1 MEKKQFKAESQ
12 RLMDLMINSIYT
24 HKEIFLREI
33 ISNASDA
40 IDKLAYRAL
49 TDEKVGLNRD
59 DFKIVVVPD
68 KEARTL
74 TVSDNGIGMTQEEM
88 ENNLG
93 TIAKSGSLQFKKET
107 EDADDAE
114 LDIIGQFGVGFYSA
128 FMVADKVTVIS
139 KAYGSDSAW
148 KWESEG
154 VDGYTIEPCQKD
166 TVGTEVIMS
175 IKADSDEEKY
185 GDYLDAYALSNLIK
199 KYSDYI
205 RWPIQMDVE
214 RPEMKETGEKND
226 DSRQKPKPEDAGEDY
241 KPEYEQVQEWETIN
255 SMVPIW
261 QRPKSKVTQEEYN
274 QFYKSKFGDWQDPL
288 LSIHVAAE
296 GNFEYK
302 ALLYIPGQVPMN
314 YFTTDFKKGL
324 QLYSSGVMIMDK
336 CSDLLP
342 DHFSFVQ
349 GIVDTPDVS
358 LNISREMLQ
367 HDRQLKVIANNIE
380 KKIKNELVKLM
391 KDDREKYQQFWTA
404 FGMQFKYALMNAYG
418 QNRDTIRDLLLF
430 WSSKENKLT
439 SLKEYVDRMPESQDK
454 IYYVCADSVEH
465 AAKMPQAERILKAGY
480 EVLYLTVD
488 EDEIVLQMLENAYD
502 KPFVSVADENA
513 LPVTDAEKASVEQA
527 EKDHKDLLDFAQETL
542 KGEVSK
548 VRISKI
554 LQSGA
559 VCLTAEGPVSL
570 EMEKYF
576 RKMRRDFP
584 MSAQRV
590 LELNPDSD
598 AFQALC
604 KAFEEDKEKAAAYVE
619 VLYNQ
624 ALIIADLPL
633 PNPARYTELV
643 CGLMK

>member
-49 TDEKVGLNRD
+49 TDEKVGLNRE

-74 TVSDNGIGMTQEEM
+74 TVADNGIGMTQEEM

-107 EDADDAE
+107 ENADDAE

-139 KAYGSDSAW
+139 KAYGGDTAW

-166 TVGTEVIMS
+166 TVGTDVIMS
-175 IKADSDEEKY
+175 IKANTEEENYDE
-185 GDYLDAYALSNLIK
+185 YLAPYSLSNLIK

-205 RWPIQMDVE
+205 RYPIRM
-214 RPEMKETGEKND
+214 EMEH
-226 DSRQKPKPEDAGEDY
+226 SRQKPKPEDAGEDY
-241 KPEYEQVQEWETIN
+241 KPEYEQVKEWETIN

-261 QRPKSKVTQEEYN
+261 QRPKSQVTKEEYN
-274 QFYKSKFGDWQDPL
+274 DFYKSKFGDWQDPI

-302 ALLYIPGQVPMN
+302 ALLYVPGQVPMN
-314 YFTTDFKKGL
+314 YFSTDFKKGL

-336 CSDLLP
+336 CPDLLP

-380 KKIKNELVKLM
+380 KKIKSELVKLM

-439 SLKEYVDRMPESQDK
+439 SLKEYVDRMPESQEK

-465 AAKMPQAERILKAGY
+465 ASKMPQAERVLKAGY

-502 KPFVSVADENA
+502 KPFVSVASEDA

-527 EKDHKDLLDFAQETL
+527 EKDHKALLDFAQETL

-590 LELNPDSD
+590 LELNPDAP

-604 KAFEEDKEKAAAYVE
+604 KAYEEDKEKAAAYVE

-633 PNPARYTELV
+633 PDPARYAELV

>member
-1 MEKKQFKAESQ
+1 M
-12 RLMDLMINSIYT
+12 R
-24 HKEIFLREI
+24 RW
-33 ISNASDA
+33 
-40 IDKLAYRAL
+40 
-49 TDEKVGLNRD
+49 GLNRE

-74 TVSDNGIGMTQEEM
+74 TVADNGIGMTQEEM

-107 EDADDAE
+107 ENADDAE

-139 KAYGSDSAW
+139 KAYGGETAW

-166 TVGTEVIMS
+166 TVGTDVIMS
-175 IKADSDEEKY
+175 IKANTEEENYDE
-185 GDYLDAYALSNLIK
+185 YLAPYSLSNLIK

-205 RWPIQMDVE
+205 RYPIRM
-214 RPEMKETGEKND
+214 EMEH
-226 DSRQKPKPEDAGEDY
+226 SRQKPKPEDAGEDY
-241 KPEYEQVQEWETIN
+241 KPEYEQVKEWETIN

-261 QRPKSKVTQEEYN
+261 QRPKSQVTKEEYN
-274 QFYKSKFGDWQDPL
+274 DFYKSKFGDWQDPI

-302 ALLYIPGQVPMN
+302 ALLYVPGQVPMN
-314 YFTTDFKKGL
+314 YFSTDFKKGL

-336 CSDLLP
+336 CPDLLP

-380 KKIKNELVKLM
+380 KKIKSELVKLM

-439 SLKEYVDRMPESQDK
+439 SLKEYVDRMPESQEK

-465 AAKMPQAERILKAGY
+465 ASKMPQAERVLKAGY

-502 KPFVSVADENA
+502 KPFVSVASEDA

-527 EKDHKDLLDFAQETL
+527 EKDHKALLDFAQETL

-590 LELNPDSD
+590 LELNPD
-598 AFQALC
+598 APR
-604 KAFEEDKEKAAAYVE
+604 
-619 VLYNQ
+619 
-624 ALIIADLPL
+624 LPGS
-633 PNPARYTELV
+633 V
-643 CGLMK
+643 QGL

>member
-49 TDEKVGLNRD
+49 TDEKVGLNRE

-74 TVSDNGIGMTQEEM
+74 TVADNGIGMTQEEM

-107 EDADDAE
+107 ENADDAE

-139 KAYGSDSAW
+139 KAYGGETAW

-166 TVGTEVIMS
+166 TVGTDVIMS
-175 IKADSDEEKY
+175 IKANTEEENYDE
-185 GDYLDAYALSNLIK
+185 YLAPYSLSNLIK

-205 RWPIQMDVE
+205 RYPIRM
-214 RPEMKETGEKND
+214 EMEH
-226 DSRQKPKPEDAGEDY
+226 SRQKPKPEDAGEDY
-241 KPEYEQVQEWETIN
+241 KPEYEQVKEWETIN

-261 QRPKSKVTQEEYN
+261 QRPKSQVTKEEYN
-274 QFYKSKFGDWQDPL
+274 DFYKSKFGDWQDPI

-302 ALLYIPGQVPMN
+302 ALLYVPGQVPMN
-314 YFTTDFKKGL
+314 YFSTDFKKGL

-336 CSDLLP
+336 CPDLLP

-380 KKIKNELVKLM
+380 KKIKSELVKLM

-439 SLKEYVDRMPESQDK
+439 SLKEYVDRMPESQEK

-465 AAKMPQAERILKAGY
+465 ASKMPQAERVLKAGY

-502 KPFVSVADENA
+502 KPFVSVASEDA
-513 LPVTDAEKASVEQA
+513 LPVTDAEKATVEQA
-527 EKDHKDLLDFAQETL
+527 EKDHKALLDFAQETL

-590 LELNPDSD
+590 LELNPDAP

-604 KAFEEDKEKAAAYVE
+604 KAYEEDKEKAAAYVE

-633 PNPARYTELV
+633 PDPAWYAELV

>member
-49 TDEKVGLNRD
+49 TDDKVGLNRD

-68 KEARTL
+68 KQARTL

-139 KAYGSDSAW
+139 KAYGADTAW

-154 VDGYTIEPCQKD
+154 VDGYTIEPWEKE
-166 TVGTEVIMS
+166 TVGTDVIMS
-175 IKADSDEEKY
+175 IKANGEEENY
-185 GDYLDAYALSNLIK
+185 DDYLTPYALSNLIK

-205 RWPIQMDVE
+205 RYPIRM
-214 RPEMKETGEKND
+214 EMEH
-226 DSRQKPKPEDAGEDY
+226 SRQKPKPEDAGEDY
-241 KPEYEQVQEWETIN
+241 KPEYEQVKEWETIN

-274 QFYKSKFGDWQDPL
+274 DFYKGKFGDWQDPL
-288 LSIHVAAE
+288 LSIHIAAE
-296 GNFEYK
+296 GNVEYK

-314 YFTTDFKKGL
+314 YFTTDYKKGL
-324 QLYSSGVMIMDK
+324 QLYSSGVMIMEK
-336 CSDLLP
+336 CPDLLP

-380 KKIKNELVKLM
+380 KKVKSELVKLM
-391 KDDREKYQQFWTA
+391 KDDREKYEQFWAA

-418 QNRDTIRDLLLF
+418 NNRDTLRDLMLF
-430 WSSKENKLT
+430 WSSKEDKLT
-439 SLKEYVDRMPESQDK
+439 SLQEYVDRMPESQEK

-465 AAKMPQAERILKAGY
+465 AAKMPQAERVLKAGY

-488 EDEIVLQMLENAYD
+488 EDEIVLQMLENAGG

-513 LPVTDAEKASVEQA
+513 LPVTEEEKANVEQA
-527 EKDHKDLLDFAQETL
+527 EKDHKDVLDFAQETL
-542 KGEVSK
+542 KDQVAK
-548 VRISKI
+548 VRLSKI
-554 LQSGA
+554 LQSGS

-584 MSAQRV
+584 MQAQKV
-590 LELNPDSD
+590 LEINPDSS

-604 KAFEEDKEKAAAYVE
+604 NAFQAGDKEKAAAYVE
-619 VLYNQ
+619 ILYNQ
-624 ALIIADLPL
+624 ALIIAYFPL
-633 PNPARYTELV
+633 PAPPRYAEVV
-643 CGLMK
+643 CGLML

>member
-49 TDEKVGLNRD
+49 TDEKVGLNRE

-74 TVSDNGIGMTQEEM
+74 TVADNGIGMTQEEM

-107 EDADDAE
+107 ENADDAE

-139 KAYGSDSAW
+139 KAYGGETAW

-166 TVGTEVIMS
+166 TVGTDVIMS
-175 IKADSDEEKY
+175 IKANTEEENYDE
-185 GDYLDAYALSNLIK
+185 YLAPYSVSNLIK
-199 KYSDYI
+199 QYSDYI
-205 RWPIQMDVE
+205 RYPIRMAME
-214 RPEMKETGEKND
+214 H
-226 DSRQKPKPEDAGEDY
+226 SRQKPKPEDAGEDY
-241 KPEYEQVQEWETIN
+241 KPEYEQVKEWETIN

-261 QRPKSKVTQEEYN
+261 QRPKSQVTKEEYN
-274 QFYKSKFGDWQDPL
+274 DFYKSKFGDWQDPI

-302 ALLYIPGQVPMN
+302 ALLYVPGQVPMN
-314 YFTTDFKKGL
+314 YFSTDFKKGL

-336 CSDLLP
+336 CPDLLP

-380 KKIKNELVKLM
+380 KKIKSELVKLM

-439 SLKEYVDRMPESQDK
+439 SLKEYVDRMPESQEK

-465 AAKMPQAERILKAGY
+465 ASKMPQAERVLKAGY

-502 KPFVSVADENA
+502 KPFVSVASEDA

-527 EKDHKDLLDFAQETL
+527 EKDHKALLDFAQETL

-590 LELNPDSD
+590 LELNPDAP

-604 KAFEEDKEKAAAYVE
+604 KAYEEDKEKAAAYVE

-633 PNPARYTELV
+633 PDPARYAELGL
-643 CGLMK
+643 GLMK

>member
-1 MEKKQFKAESQ
+1 MKKFKTESKK
-12 RLMDLMINSIYT
+12 LLDLMINSIYT
-24 HKEIFLREI
+24 NKEIFLRELV
-33 ISNASDA
+33 SNASDA
-40 IDKLAYRAL
+40 VDKLYFKSL
-49 TDEKVGLNRD
+49 TDSDVKVGKDELAIHVAFDRD
-59 DFKIVVVPD
+59 
-68 KEARTL
+68 ARTV
-74 TVSDNGIGMTQEEM
+74 TVSDSGIGMTKDELEK
-88 ENNLG
+88 NLG
-93 TIAKSGSLQFKKET
+93 TIAHSGSLEFKTDNAE
-107 EDADDAE
+107 AQGDDV
-114 LDIIGQFGVGFYSA
+114 DIIGQFGVGFYSA

-139 KAYGSDSAW
+139 KAYGGEAAW

-166 TVGTEVIMS
+166 TVGTDVIMS
-175 IKADSDEEKY
+175 IKANTEEENYDE
-185 GDYLDAYALSNLIK
+185 YLAPYSLSNLIK

-205 RWPIQMDVE
+205 RYPIRM
-214 RPEMKETGEKND
+214 EMEH
-226 DSRQKPKPEDAGEDY
+226 SRQKPKPEDAGEDY
-241 KPEYEQVQEWETIN
+241 KPEYEQVKEWETIN

-261 QRPKSKVTQEEYN
+261 QRPKSQVTKEEYN
-274 QFYKSKFGDWQDPL
+274 DFYKSKFGDWQDPI

-302 ALLYIPGQVPMN
+302 ALLYVPGQVPMN
-314 YFTTDFKKGL
+314 YFSTDFKKGL

-336 CSDLLP
+336 CPDLLP

-380 KKIKNELVKLM
+380 KKIKSELVKLM

-439 SLKEYVDRMPESQDK
+439 SLKEYVDRMPESQEK

-465 AAKMPQAERILKAGY
+465 ASKMPQAERVLKAGY

-502 KPFVSVADENA
+502 KPFVSVASEDA

-527 EKDHKDLLDFAQETL
+527 EKDHKALLDFAQETL

-590 LELNPDSD
+590 LELNPDAP

-604 KAFEEDKEKAAAYVE
+604 KAYEEDKEKAAAYVE

-633 PNPARYTELV
+633 PDPARYAELV

>member
-49 TDEKVGLNRD
+49 TDEKVGLNRE

-74 TVSDNGIGMTQEEM
+74 TVADNGIGMTQEEM

-107 EDADDAE
+107 ENADDAE

-139 KAYGSDSAW
+139 KAYGGETAW

-166 TVGTEVIMS
+166 TVGTDVIMS
-175 IKADSDEEKY
+175 IKANTEEENYDE
-185 GDYLDAYALSNLIK
+185 YLAPYSLSNLIK

-205 RWPIQMDVE
+205 RYPIRM
-214 RPEMKETGEKND
+214 EMEH
-226 DSRQKPKPEDAGEDY
+226 SRQKPKPEDAGEDY
-241 KPEYEQVQEWETIN
+241 KPEYEQVKEWETIN

-261 QRPKSKVTQEEYN
+261 QRPKSQVTKEEYN
-274 QFYKSKFGDWQDPL
+274 DFYKSKFGDWQDPI

-302 ALLYIPGQVPMN
+302 ALLYVPGQVPMN
-314 YFTTDFKKGL
+314 YFSTDFKKGL

-336 CSDLLP
+336 CPDLLP

-380 KKIKNELVKLM
+380 KKIKRELVKLM

-439 SLKEYVDRMPESQDK
+439 SLKEYVDRMPESQEK

-465 AAKMPQAERILKAGY
+465 ASKMPQAERVLKAGY

-502 KPFVSVADENA
+502 KPFVSVASEDA

-527 EKDHKDLLDFAQETL
+527 EKDHKALLDFAQETL

-590 LELNPDSD
+590 LELNPDAP

-604 KAFEEDKEKAAAYVE
+604 KAYEEDKEKAAAYVE

-633 PNPARYTELV
+633 PDPARYAELV

>member
-49 TDEKVGLNRD
+49 TDEKVGLNRE

-74 TVSDNGIGMTQEEM
+74 TVADNGIGMTQEEM

-107 EDADDAE
+107 ENADDAE

-139 KAYGSDSAW
+139 KAYGGETAW

-166 TVGTEVIMS
+166 TVGTDVIMS
-175 IKADSDEEKY
+175 IKANTEEENYDE
-185 GDYLDAYALSNLIK
+185 YLAPYSLSNLIK

-205 RWPIQMDVE
+205 RYPIRM
-214 RPEMKETGEKND
+214 EMEH
-226 DSRQKPKPEDAGEDY
+226 SRQKPKPEDAGEDY
-241 KPEYEQVQEWETIN
+241 KPEYEQVKEWETIN

-261 QRPKSKVTQEEYN
+261 QRPKSQVTKEEYN
-274 QFYKSKFGDWQDPL
+274 DFYKSKFGDWQDPI

-302 ALLYIPGQVPMN
+302 ALLYVPGQVPMN
-314 YFTTDFKKGL
+314 YFSTDFKKGL

-336 CSDLLP
+336 CPDLLP

-380 KKIKNELVKLM
+380 KKIKSELVKLM

-439 SLKEYVDRMPESQDK
+439 SLKEYVDRMPESQEK

-465 AAKMPQAERILKAGY
+465 ASKMPQAERVLKAGY

-502 KPFVSVADENA
+502 KPFVSVASEDA

-527 EKDHKDLLDFAQETL
+527 EKDHKALLDFAQETL

-559 VCLTAEGPVSL
+559 VCLIAEGPVSL

-590 LELNPDSD
+590 LELNPDAP

-604 KAFEEDKEKAAAYVE
+604 KAYEEDKEKAAAYVE

-633 PNPARYTELV
+633 PDPARYAELV

>member
-49 TDEKVGLNRD
+49 TDDKVGLNRD

-68 KEARTL
+68 KQARTL

-93 TIAKSGSLQFKKET
+93 TIAKSGSLQFKQDMEAQGG
-107 EDADDAE
+107 EQSDV
-114 LDIIGQFGVGFYSA
+114 DIIGQFGVGFYSA

-139 KAYGSDSAW
+139 KAYGADTAW

-154 VDGYTIEPCQKD
+154 VDGYTIEPCEKE
-166 TVGTEVIMS
+166 TVGTDVIMT
-175 IKADSDEEKY
+175 IKANADEENY
-185 GDYLDAYALSNLIK
+185 DEYLTPYALSNLIK

-205 RWPIQMDVE
+205 RYPIRME
-214 RPEMKETGEKND
+214 MEHSRP
-226 DSRQKPKPEDAGEDY
+226 KPKPEDAGEDY
-241 KPEYEQVQEWETIN
+241 KPEYEQVKEWETIN

-274 QFYKSKFGDWQDPL
+274 DFYKGKFGDWQDPL
-288 LSIHVAAE
+288 LSIHIAAE
-296 GNFEYK
+296 GNVEYK

-336 CSDLLP
+336 CPDLLP

-380 KKIKNELVKLM
+380 KKVKSELVKLM
-391 KDDREKYQQFWTA
+391 KDDREKYEQFWAA

-418 QNRDTIRDLLLF
+418 NNRDTLRDLMLF
-430 WSSKENKLT
+430 WSSKEGKLT
-439 SLKEYVDRMPESQDK
+439 SLQEYVDRMPESQEK

-465 AAKMPQAERILKAGY
+465 AAKMPQAERVLKAGY

-488 EDEIVLQMLENAYD
+488 EDEIVLQMLENAGG

-513 LPVTDAEKASVEQA
+513 LPVTEEEKANVEQA
-527 EKDHKDLLDFAQETL
+527 EKDHKDVLDFAQETL
-542 KGEVSK
+542 KDQVAK
-548 VRISKI
+548 VRLSKI
-554 LQSGA
+554 LQSGS

-584 MSAQRV
+584 MQAQKV
-590 LELNPDSD
+590 LEINPDSS

-604 KAFEEDKEKAAAYVE
+604 NAFQAGDKEKAAAYVE
-619 VLYNQ
+619 ILYNQ
-624 ALIIADLPL
+624 ALIIADFPL
-633 PNPARYTELV
+633 PDPARYAELV
-643 CGLMK
+643 CGLMQ

>member
-1 MEKKQFKAESQ
+1 MKTKQFKAESK
-12 RLMDLMINSIYT
+12 RLLDLMINSIYT

-49 TDEKVGLNRD
+49 TDEKVGLNRE

-74 TVSDNGIGMTQEEM
+74 TVADNGIGMTQEEM

-107 EDADDAE
+107 ENADDAE

-139 KAYGSDSAW
+139 KAYGGETAW

-154 VDGYTIEPCQKD
+154 VHGYTIEPCQKD
-166 TVGTEVIMS
+166 TVGTDVIMS
-175 IKADSDEEKY
+175 IKANTEEENYDE
-185 GDYLDAYALSNLIK
+185 YLAPYSLSNLIK

-205 RWPIQMDVE
+205 RYPIRM
-214 RPEMKETGEKND
+214 EMEH
-226 DSRQKPKPEDAGEDY
+226 SRQKPKPEDAGEDY
-241 KPEYEQVQEWETIN
+241 KPEYEQVKEWETIN

-261 QRPKSKVTQEEYN
+261 QRPKSQVTKEEYN
-274 QFYKSKFGDWQDPL
+274 DFYKSKFGDWQDPI

-302 ALLYIPGQVPMN
+302 ALLYVPGQVPMN
-314 YFTTDFKKGL
+314 YFSTDFKKGL

-336 CSDLLP
+336 CPDLLP

-380 KKIKNELVKLM
+380 KKIKSELVKLM

-439 SLKEYVDRMPESQDK
+439 SLKEYVDRMPESQEK

-465 AAKMPQAERILKAGY
+465 ASKMPQAERVLKAGY

-502 KPFVSVADENA
+502 KPFVSVASEDA

-527 EKDHKDLLDFAQETL
+527 EKDHKALLDFAQETL

-590 LELNPDSD
+590 LELNPDAP

-604 KAFEEDKEKAAAYVE
+604 KAYEEDKEKAAAMWK
-619 VLYNQ
+619 
-624 ALIIADLPL
+624 AAF
-633 PNPARYTELV
+633 
-643 CGLMK
+643 

>member
-49 TDEKVGLNRD
+49 TDDKVGLNRD

-68 KEARTL
+68 KETRTL

-139 KAYGSDSAW
+139 KAYGADTAW

-154 VDGYTIEPCQKD
+154 VDGYTIEPWEKE
-166 TVGTEVIMS
+166 TVGTDVIMS
-175 IKADSDEEKY
+175 IKANGEEENY
-185 GDYLDAYALSNLIK
+185 DDYLTPYALSNLIK

-205 RWPIQMDVE
+205 RYPIRM
-214 RPEMKETGEKND
+214 EMEH
-226 DSRQKPKPEDAGEDY
+226 SRQKPKPEDAGEDY
-241 KPEYEQVQEWETIN
+241 KPEYEQVKEWETIN

-274 QFYKSKFGDWQDPL
+274 DFYKGKFGDWQDPL
-288 LSIHVAAE
+288 LSIHIAAE
-296 GNFEYK
+296 GNVEYK

-314 YFTTDFKKGL
+314 YFTTDYKKGL
-324 QLYSSGVMIMDK
+324 QLYSSGVMIMEK
-336 CSDLLP
+336 CPDLLP

-380 KKIKNELVKLM
+380 KKVKSELVKLM
-391 KDDREKYQQFWTA
+391 KDDREKYEQFWAA

-418 QNRDTIRDLLLF
+418 NNRDTLRDLMLF
-430 WSSKENKLT
+430 WSSKEDKLT
-439 SLKEYVDRMPESQDK
+439 SLQEYVDRMPESQEK

-465 AAKMPQAERILKAGY
+465 AAKMPQAERVLKAGY

-488 EDEIVLQMLENAYD
+488 EDEIVLQMLENAGG

-513 LPVTDAEKASVEQA
+513 LPVTEEEKATVEQA
-527 EKDHKDLLDFAQETL
+527 EKDHKDVLDFAQETL
-542 KGEVSK
+542 KDQVAK
-548 VRISKI
+548 VRLSKI
-554 LQSGA
+554 LQSGS

-584 MSAQRV
+584 MQAQKV
-590 LELNPDSD
+590 LEINPDSS

-604 KAFEEDKEKAAAYVE
+604 NAFQAGDKEKAAAYVE
-619 VLYNQ
+619 ILYNQ
-624 ALIIADLPL
+624 ALIIADFPL
-633 PNPARYTELV
+633 PDPARYAELV
-643 CGLMK
+643 CGLMQ

>member
-49 TDEKVGLNRD
+49 TDEKVGLNRE

-74 TVSDNGIGMTQEEM
+74 TVADNGIGMTQEEM

-107 EDADDAE
+107 ENADDAE
-114 LDIIGQFGVGFYSA
+114 LDIICQFGVGFYSA

-139 KAYGSDSAW
+139 KAYGGETAW

-166 TVGTEVIMS
+166 TVGTDVIMS
-175 IKADSDEEKY
+175 IKANTEEENYDE
-185 GDYLDAYALSNLIK
+185 YLAPYSLSNLIK

-205 RWPIQMDVE
+205 RYPIRM
-214 RPEMKETGEKND
+214 EMEH
-226 DSRQKPKPEDAGEDY
+226 SRQKPKPEDAGEDY
-241 KPEYEQVQEWETIN
+241 KPEYEQVKEWETIN

-261 QRPKSKVTQEEYN
+261 QRPKSQVTKEEYN
-274 QFYKSKFGDWQDPL
+274 DFYKSKFGDWQDPI

-302 ALLYIPGQVPMN
+302 ALLYVPGQVPMN
-314 YFTTDFKKGL
+314 YFSTDFKKGL

-336 CSDLLP
+336 CPDLLP

-380 KKIKNELVKLM
+380 KKIKSELVKLM

-439 SLKEYVDRMPESQDK
+439 SLKEYVDRMPESQEK

-465 AAKMPQAERILKAGY
+465 ASKMPQAERVLKAGY

-502 KPFVSVADENA
+502 KPFVSVASEDA

-527 EKDHKDLLDFAQETL
+527 EKDHKALLDFAQETL

-590 LELNPDSD
+590 LELNPDAP

-604 KAFEEDKEKAAAYVE
+604 KAYEEDKEKAAAYVE

-633 PNPARYTELV
+633 PDPARYAELV

>member
-49 TDEKVGLNRD
+49 TDDKVGLNRD

-68 KEARTL
+68 KQARTL

-139 KAYGSDSAW
+139 QAYGADTAW

-154 VDGYTIEPCQKD
+154 VDGYTIEPWEKE
-166 TVGTEVIMS
+166 TVGTDVIMS
-175 IKADSDEEKY
+175 IKANGEEENY
-185 GDYLDAYALSNLIK
+185 DDYLTPYALSNLIK

-205 RWPIQMDVE
+205 RYPIRM
-214 RPEMKETGEKND
+214 EMEH
-226 DSRQKPKPEDAGEDY
+226 SRQKPKPEDAGEDY
-241 KPEYEQVQEWETIN
+241 KPEYEQVKEWETIN

-274 QFYKSKFGDWQDPL
+274 DFYKGKFGDWQDPL
-288 LSIHVAAE
+288 LSIHIAAE
-296 GNFEYK
+296 GNVEYK

-314 YFTTDFKKGL
+314 YFTTDYKKGL
-324 QLYSSGVMIMDK
+324 QLYSSGVMIMEK
-336 CSDLLP
+336 CPDLLP

-380 KKIKNELVKLM
+380 KKVKSELVKLM
-391 KDDREKYQQFWTA
+391 KDDREKYEQFWAA

-418 QNRDTIRDLLLF
+418 NNRDTLRDLMLF
-430 WSSKENKLT
+430 WSSKEDKLT
-439 SLKEYVDRMPESQDK
+439 SLQEYVDRMPESQEK

-465 AAKMPQAERILKAGY
+465 AAKMPQAERVLKAGY

-488 EDEIVLQMLENAYD
+488 EDEIVLQMLENAGG

-513 LPVTDAEKASVEQA
+513 LPVTEEEKANVEQA
-527 EKDHKDLLDFAQETL
+527 EKDHKDVLDFAQETL
-542 KGEVSK
+542 KDQVAK
-548 VRISKI
+548 VRLSKI
-554 LQSGA
+554 LQSGS

-584 MSAQRV
+584 MQAQKV
-590 LELNPDSD
+590 LEINPDSS

-604 KAFEEDKEKAAAYVE
+604 NAFQAGDKEKAAAYVE
-619 VLYNQ
+619 ILYNQ
-624 ALIIADLPL
+624 ALIIADFPL
-633 PNPARYTELV
+633 PDPARYAELV
-643 CGLMK
+643 CGLMQ

>member
-1 MEKKQFKAESQ
+1 MAKKQFKAESK

-49 TDEKVGLNRD
+49 TDDKVGLNRD

-68 KEARTL
+68 KQARTL

-139 KAYGSDSAW
+139 KAYGADTAW

-154 VDGYTIEPCQKD
+154 VDGYTIEPWEKE
-166 TVGTEVIMS
+166 TVGTDVIMS
-175 IKADSDEEKY
+175 IKANGEEENY
-185 GDYLDAYALSNLIK
+185 DDYLTPYALSNLIK

-205 RWPIQMDVE
+205 RYPIRME
-214 RPEMKETGEKND
+214 MEHSRP
-226 DSRQKPKPEDAGEDY
+226 KPKPEDAGEDY
-241 KPEYEQVQEWETIN
+241 KPEYEQVKEWETIN

-274 QFYKSKFGDWQDPL
+274 DFYKGKFGDWQDPL
-288 LSIHVAAE
+288 LSIHIAAE
-296 GNFEYK
+296 GTIEYK
-302 ALLYIPGQVPMN
+302 ALLYVPSQVPMN
-314 YFTTDFKKGL
+314 YFTTDYKKGL
-324 QLYSSGVMIMDK
+324 QLYSSGVMIMEK
-336 CSDLLP
+336 CPDLLP

-380 KKIKNELVKLM
+380 KKVKSELVKLM
-391 KDDREKYQQFWTA
+391 KDDREKYEQFWAA

-418 QNRDTIRDLLLF
+418 NNRDTLRDLMLF
-430 WSSKENKLT
+430 WSSKEDKLT
-439 SLKEYVDRMPESQDK
+439 SLQEYVDRMPESQEK

-465 AAKMPQAERILKAGY
+465 AAKMPQAERVLKAGY

-488 EDEIVLQMLENAYD
+488 EDEIVLQMLENAGG

-513 LPVTDAEKASVEQA
+513 LPVTEEEKATVEQA
-527 EKDHKDLLDFAQETL
+527 EKDHKDVLDFAQESL
-542 KGEVSK
+542 KDQVAK
-548 VRISKI
+548 VRLSKI
-554 LQSGA
+554 LQSGS

-584 MSAQRV
+584 MQAQKV
-590 LELNPDSD
+590 LEINPDSS

-604 KAFEEDKEKAAAYVE
+604 NAFQAGDKEKAAAYVE
-619 VLYNQ
+619 ILYNQ
-624 ALIIADLPL
+624 ALIIADFPL
-633 PNPARYTELV
+633 PDPARYAELV
-643 CGLMK
+643 CGLMQ

>member
-49 TDEKVGLNRD
+49 TDDKVGLNRD

-68 KEARTL
+68 KQARTL

-139 KAYGSDSAW
+139 KAYGADTAW

-154 VDGYTIEPCQKD
+154 VDGYTIEPWEKE
-166 TVGTEVIMS
+166 TVGTDVIMS
-175 IKADSDEEKY
+175 IKADTDDEKY
-185 GDYLDAYALSNLIK
+185 GDYLDEYALSNLVK

-205 RWPIQMDVE
+205 RYPIRM
-214 RPEMKETGEKND
+214 EMTH
-226 DSRQKPKPEDAGEDY
+226 SRQKPKPEDAGDDY
-241 KPEYEQVQEWETIN
+241 KPEYEQVKEWETVN

-274 QFYKSKFGDWQDPL
+274 DFYKGKFGDWQDPL
-288 LSIHVAAE
+288 LSIHIAAE
-296 GNFEYK
+296 GNVEYK

-314 YFTTDFKKGL
+314 YFTTDYKKGL
-324 QLYSSGVMIMDK
+324 QLYSSGVMIMEK
-336 CSDLLP
+336 CPDLLP

-380 KKIKNELVKLM
+380 KKVKSELVKLM
-391 KDDREKYQQFWTA
+391 KDDREKYEQFWAA

-418 QNRDTIRDLLLF
+418 NNRDTLRDLMLF
-430 WSSKENKLT
+430 WSSKEDKLT
-439 SLKEYVDRMPESQDK
+439 SLQEYVDRMPESQEK

-465 AAKMPQAERILKAGY
+465 AAKMPQAERVLKAGY

-488 EDEIVLQMLENAYD
+488 EDEIVLQMLENAGG

-513 LPVTDAEKASVEQA
+513 LPVTEEEKANVEQA
-527 EKDHKDLLDFAQETL
+527 EKDHKDVLDFAQETL
-542 KGEVSK
+542 KDQVAK
-548 VRISKI
+548 VRLSKI
-554 LQSGA
+554 LQSGS

-584 MSAQRV
+584 MQAQKV
-590 LELNPDSD
+590 LEINPDSS

-604 KAFEEDKEKAAAYVE
+604 NAFQAGDKEKAAAYVE
-619 VLYNQ
+619 ILYNQ
-624 ALIIADLPL
+624 ALIIADFPL
-633 PNPARYTELV
+633 PDPARYAELV
-643 CGLMK
+643 CGLMQ

>member
-59 DFKIVVVPD
+59 DFQIVVVPD
-68 KEARTL
+68 KDARTL

-107 EDADDAE
+107 ENADDAE

-128 FMVADKVTVIS
+128 FMVAEKVTVLS
-139 KAYGSDSAW
+139 RAYGSDTAW

-166 TVGTEVIMS
+166 TVGTEVIMTV
-175 IKADSDEEKY
+175 KADTDDEKY
-185 GDYLDAYALSNLIK
+185 GDYLDAYHLSGLIK

-205 RWPIQMDVE
+205 RYPIRM
-214 RPEMKETGEKND
+214 EMTH
-226 DSRQKPKPEDAGEDY
+226 SRQKPKPEDAGEDY
-241 KPEYEQVQEWETIN
+241 KPEYEQYQEWETIN

-261 QRPKSKVTQEEYN
+261 QRPKSEVTQEEYN
-274 QFYKSKFGDWQDPL
+274 EFYKSKFGDWQDPL

-302 ALLYIPGQVPMN
+302 ALLYIPSQVPMN

-367 HDRQLKVIANNIE
+367 HDRQLKVIANNID
-380 KKIKNELVKLM
+380 KKIKNELIKLM
-391 KDDREKYQQFWTA
+391 KDDREKYQQFWAA

-418 QNRDTIRDLLLF
+418 QNRDTIRELLLF
-430 WSSKENKLT
+430 WSSQENKLT
-439 SLKEYVDRMPESQDK
+439 SLKEYVDRMPESQEK

-465 AAKMPQAERILKAGY
+465 ASKMPQAERVLKAGY

-488 EDEIVLQMLENAYD
+488 EDEIVLQMLENAYG
-502 KPFVSVADENA
+502 KSFVSVSDENA

-527 EKDHKDLLDFAQETL
+527 EKDHKELLDFAQETL
-542 KGEVSK
+542 KGEVTK

-590 LELNPDSD
+590 LELNPDSS

-604 KAFEEDKEKAAAYVE
+604 KAFEEDKDKAAAYVE

-633 PNPARYTELV
+633 PDPAHYADLV
-643 CGLMK
+643 CGLLQ

>member
-139 KAYGSDSAW
+139 KAYGSDTAW

-205 RWPIQMDVE
+205 RYPIRM
-214 RPEMKETGEKND
+214 EMTH
-226 DSRQKPKPEDAGEDY
+226 SRQKPKPEDAGEDY

-465 AAKMPQAERILKAGY
+465 ASKMPQAERILKAGY

-527 EKDHKDLLDFAQETL
+527 EKDHKELLDFAQETL

-590 LELNPDSD
+590 LELNPDSA

>member
-49 TDEKVGLNRD
+49 TDDKVGLNRD

-68 KEARTL
+68 KETRTL

-139 KAYGSDSAW
+139 KAYGADTAW

-154 VDGYTIEPCQKD
+154 VDGYTIEPCEKE
-166 TVGTEVIMS
+166 TVGTDVIMT
-175 IKADSDEEKY
+175 IKANADEENY
-185 GDYLDAYALSNLIK
+185 DEYLTPYALSNLIK

-205 RWPIQMDVE
+205 RYPIRME
-214 RPEMKETGEKND
+214 MEHSRP
-226 DSRQKPKPEDAGEDY
+226 KPKPEDAGEDY
-241 KPEYEQVQEWETIN
+241 KPEYEQVKEWETIN

-274 QFYKSKFGDWQDPL
+274 DFYKGKFGDWQDPL
-288 LSIHVAAE
+288 LSIHIAAE
-296 GNFEYK
+296 GTIEYK
-302 ALLYIPGQVPMN
+302 ALLYVPSQVPMN

-324 QLYSSGVMIMDK
+324 QLYSSGVMIMEK
-336 CSDLLP
+336 CPDLLP

-367 HDRQLKVIANNIE
+367 LDRQLKVIANNIE
-380 KKIKNELVKLM
+380 KKVKSELVKLM
-391 KDDREKYQQFWTA
+391 KDDREKYEQFWAA

-418 QNRDTIRDLLLF
+418 NNRDTLRDLMLF
-430 WSSKENKLT
+430 WSSKEDKLT
-439 SLKEYVDRMPESQDK
+439 SLQEYVDRMPESQEK

-465 AAKMPQAERILKAGY
+465 AAKMPQAERVLKAGY

-488 EDEIVLQMLENAYD
+488 EDEIVLQMLENAGG

-513 LPVTDAEKASVEQA
+513 LPVTEEEKANVEQA
-527 EKDHKDLLDFAQETL
+527 EKDHKDVLDFAQETL
-542 KGEVSK
+542 KDQVAK
-548 VRISKI
+548 VRLSKI
-554 LQSGA
+554 LQSGS

-584 MSAQRV
+584 MQAQKV
-590 LELNPDSD
+590 LEINPDSS

-604 KAFEEDKEKAAAYVE
+604 NTFQAGDKEKAAAYVE
-619 VLYNQ
+619 ILYNQ
-624 ALIIADLPL
+624 ALIIADFPL
-633 PNPARYTELV
+633 PDPARYAELV
-643 CGLMK
+643 CGLMQ

>member
-49 TDEKVGLNRD
+49 TDDKVGLNRD

-68 KEARTL
+68 KQARTL

-139 KAYGSDSAW
+139 KAYGADTAW

-154 VDGYTIEPCQKD
+154 VDGYTIEPCEKE
-166 TVGTEVIMS
+166 TVGTDVIMT
-175 IKADSDEEKY
+175 IKANGEEENY
-185 GDYLDAYALSNLIK
+185 DDYLTPYALSGLIK

-205 RWPIQMDVE
+205 RYPIRME
-214 RPEMKETGEKND
+214 MEHSRP
-226 DSRQKPKPEDAGEDY
+226 KPKPEDAGEDY
-241 KPEYEQVQEWETIN
+241 KPEYEQVKEWETIN

-274 QFYKSKFGDWQDPL
+274 DFYKGKFGDWQDPL
-288 LSIHVAAE
+288 LSIHIAAE
-296 GNFEYK
+296 GNVEYK

-336 CSDLLP
+336 CPDLLP

-380 KKIKNELVKLM
+380 KKVKSELVKLM
-391 KDDREKYQQFWTA
+391 KDDREKYEQFWAA

-418 QNRDTIRDLLLF
+418 NNRDTLRDLMLF
-430 WSSKENKLT
+430 WSSKEGKLT
-439 SLKEYVDRMPESQDK
+439 SLQEYVDRMPESQEK

-465 AAKMPQAERILKAGY
+465 AAKMPQAERVLKAGY

-488 EDEIVLQMLENAYD
+488 EDEIVLQMLENAGG

-513 LPVTDAEKASVEQA
+513 LPVTEEEKANVEQA
-527 EKDHKDLLDFAQETL
+527 EKDHKDVLDFAQETL
-542 KGEVSK
+542 KDQVAK
-548 VRISKI
+548 VRLSKI
-554 LQSGA
+554 LQSGS

-584 MSAQRV
+584 MQAQKV
-590 LELNPDSD
+590 LEINPDSS

-604 KAFEEDKEKAAAYVE
+604 NAFQAGDKEKAAAYVE
-619 VLYNQ
+619 ILYNQ
-624 ALIIADLPL
+624 ALIIADFPL
-633 PNPARYTELV
+633 PDPARYAELV
-643 CGLMK
+643 CGLMQ

>member
-49 TDEKVGLNRD
+49 TDEKVGLNRE

-74 TVSDNGIGMTQEEM
+74 TVADNGIGMTQEEM

-107 EDADDAE
+107 ENADDAE

-139 KAYGSDSAW
+139 KAYGGETAW
-148 KWESEG
+148 TWESEG

-166 TVGTEVIMS
+166 TVGTDVIMS
-175 IKADSDEEKY
+175 IKANTEEENYDE
-185 GDYLDAYALSNLIK
+185 YLAPYSLSNLIK

-205 RWPIQMDVE
+205 RYPIRM
-214 RPEMKETGEKND
+214 EMEH
-226 DSRQKPKPEDAGEDY
+226 SRQKPKPEDAGEDY
-241 KPEYEQVQEWETIN
+241 KPEYEQVKEWETIN

-261 QRPKSKVTQEEYN
+261 QRPKSQVTKEEYN
-274 QFYKSKFGDWQDPL
+274 DFYKSKFGDWQDPI

-302 ALLYIPGQVPMN
+302 ALLYVPGQVPMN
-314 YFTTDFKKGL
+314 YFSTDFKKGL

-336 CSDLLP
+336 CPDLLP

-380 KKIKNELVKLM
+380 KKIKSELVKLM

-439 SLKEYVDRMPESQDK
+439 SLKEYVDRMPESQEK

-465 AAKMPQAERILKAGY
+465 ASKMPQAERVLKAGY

-502 KPFVSVADENA
+502 KPFVSVASEDA

-527 EKDHKDLLDFAQETL
+527 EKDHKALLDFAQETL

-590 LELNPDSD
+590 LELNPDAP

-604 KAFEEDKEKAAAYVE
+604 KAYEEDKEKAAAYVE

-633 PNPARYTELV
+633 PDPARYAELV

>member
-1 MEKKQFKAESQ
+1 MAKKQFKAESK
-12 RLMDLMINSIYT
+12 RLLDMMINSIYT
-24 HKEIFLREI
+24 HKEIFLREL

-40 IDKLAYRAL
+40 IDKLYFRSL
-49 TDEKVGLNRD
+49 TDDSVKLKKK
-59 DFKIVVVPD
+59 DFFIRLAAD
-68 KEARTL
+68 KENRTL
-74 TVSDNGIGMTQEEM
+74 TVRDNGIGMTKEEL
-88 ENNLG
+88 EKNLG
-93 TIAKSGSLQFKKET
+93 TIAKSGSLDFKNENET
-107 EDADDAE
+107 GGKVDV
-114 LDIIGQFGVGFYSA
+114 IGQFGVGFYSA

-139 KAYGSDSAW
+139 KAYGGETAW

-166 TVGTEVIMS
+166 TVGTDVIMS
-175 IKADSDEEKY
+175 IKANTEEENYDE
-185 GDYLDAYALSNLIK
+185 YLAPYSLSNLIK

-205 RWPIQMDVE
+205 RYPIRM
-214 RPEMKETGEKND
+214 EMEH
-226 DSRQKPKPEDAGEDY
+226 SRQKPKPEDAGEDY
-241 KPEYEQVQEWETIN
+241 KPEYEQVKEWETIN

-261 QRPKSKVTQEEYN
+261 QRPKSQVTKEEYN
-274 QFYKSKFGDWQDPL
+274 DFYKSKFGDWQDPI

-302 ALLYIPGQVPMN
+302 ALLYVPGQVPMN
-314 YFTTDFKKGL
+314 YFSTDFKKGL

-336 CSDLLP
+336 CPDLLP

-380 KKIKNELVKLM
+380 KKIKSELVKLM

-439 SLKEYVDRMPESQDK
+439 SLKEYVDRMPESQEK

-465 AAKMPQAERILKAGY
+465 ASKMPQAERVLKAGY

-502 KPFVSVADENA
+502 KPFVSVASEDA

-527 EKDHKDLLDFAQETL
+527 EKDHKALLDFAQETL

-590 LELNPDSD
+590 LELNPDAP

-604 KAFEEDKEKAAAYVE
+604 KAYEEDKEKAAAYVE

-633 PNPARYTELV
+633 PDPARYAELV

>member
-49 TDEKVGLNRD
+49 TDDKVGLNRD

-68 KEARTL
+68 KQARTL
-74 TVSDNGIGMTQEEM
+74 TVSDNGIGMTQVEM

-139 KAYGSDSAW
+139 KAYGADTAW

-154 VDGYTIEPCQKD
+154 VDGYTIEPWEKE
-166 TVGTEVIMS
+166 TVGTDVIMS
-175 IKADSDEEKY
+175 IKANGEEENY
-185 GDYLDAYALSNLIK
+185 DDYLTPYALSNLIK

-205 RWPIQMDVE
+205 RYPIRM
-214 RPEMKETGEKND
+214 EMEH
-226 DSRQKPKPEDAGEDY
+226 SRQKPKPEDAGEDY
-241 KPEYEQVQEWETIN
+241 KPEYEQVKEWETIN

-274 QFYKSKFGDWQDPL
+274 DFYKGKFGDWQDPL
-288 LSIHVAAE
+288 LSIHIAAE
-296 GNFEYK
+296 GNVEYK

-314 YFTTDFKKGL
+314 YFTTDYKKGL
-324 QLYSSGVMIMDK
+324 QLYSSGVMIMEK
-336 CSDLLP
+336 CPDLLP

-380 KKIKNELVKLM
+380 KKVKSELVKLM
-391 KDDREKYQQFWTA
+391 KDDREKYEQFWAA

-418 QNRDTIRDLLLF
+418 NNRDTLRDLMLF
-430 WSSKENKLT
+430 WSSKEDKLT
-439 SLKEYVDRMPESQDK
+439 SLQEYVDRMPESQEK

-465 AAKMPQAERILKAGY
+465 AAKMPQAERVLKAGY

-488 EDEIVLQMLENAYD
+488 EDEIVLQMLENAGG

-513 LPVTDAEKASVEQA
+513 LPVTEEEKANVEQA
-527 EKDHKDLLDFAQETL
+527 EKDHKDVLDFAQETL
-542 KGEVSK
+542 KDQVAK
-548 VRISKI
+548 VRLSKI
-554 LQSGA
+554 LQSGS

-584 MSAQRV
+584 MQAQKV
-590 LELNPDSD
+590 LEINPDSS

-604 KAFEEDKEKAAAYVE
+604 NAFQAGDKEKAAAYVE
-619 VLYNQ
+619 ILYNQ
-624 ALIIADLPL
+624 ALIIADFPL
-633 PNPARYTELV
+633 PDPARYAELV
-643 CGLMK
+643 CGLMQ

>member
-1 MEKKQFKAESQ
+1 MSRTKQFKAESK
-12 RLMDLMINSIYT
+12 RLLDLMINSIYT
-24 HKEIFLREI
+24 HREIFLREL

-40 IDKLAYRAL
+40 IDKLYYHAL
-49 TDEKVGLNRD
+49 SEGLSGLSRE
-59 DFKIVVVPD
+59 DFAIDIALD
-68 KEARTL
+68 KENRTL
-74 TVSDNGIGMTQEEM
+74 TLTDNGCGMTKEEL

-93 TIAKSGSLQFKKET
+93 TIAKSGSLAFKKENGDG
-107 EDADDAE
+107 ENAKDI
-114 LDIIGQFGVGFYSA
+114 DIIGQFGVGFYSA

-139 KAYGSDSAW
+139 KAYGGETAW

-166 TVGTEVIMS
+166 TVGTDVIMS
-175 IKADSDEEKY
+175 IKANTEEENYDE
-185 GDYLDAYALSNLIK
+185 YLAPYSLSNLIK

-205 RWPIQMDVE
+205 RYPIRM
-214 RPEMKETGEKND
+214 EMEH
-226 DSRQKPKPEDAGEDY
+226 SRQKPKPEDAGEDY
-241 KPEYEQVQEWETIN
+241 KPEYEQVKEWETIN

-261 QRPKSKVTQEEYN
+261 QRPKSQVTKEEYN
-274 QFYKSKFGDWQDPL
+274 DFYKSKFGDWQDPI

-302 ALLYIPGQVPMN
+302 ALLYVPGQVPMN
-314 YFTTDFKKGL
+314 YFSTDFKKGL

-336 CSDLLP
+336 CPDLLP

-380 KKIKNELVKLM
+380 KKIKSELVKLM

-439 SLKEYVDRMPESQDK
+439 SLKEYVDRMPESQEK

-465 AAKMPQAERILKAGY
+465 ASKMPQAERVLKAGY

-502 KPFVSVADENA
+502 KPFVSVASEDA

-527 EKDHKDLLDFAQETL
+527 EKDHKALLDFAQETL

-590 LELNPDSD
+590 LELNPDAP

-604 KAFEEDKEKAAAYVE
+604 KAYEEDKEKAAAYVE

-633 PNPARYTELV
+633 PDPARYAELV

>member
-49 TDEKVGLNRD
+49 TDEKVGLNRE

-74 TVSDNGIGMTQEEM
+74 TVADNGIGMTQEEM

-107 EDADDAE
+107 ENADDAE

-139 KAYGSDSAW
+139 KAYGGGAAW

-166 TVGTEVIMS
+166 TVGTDVIMS
-175 IKADSDEEKY
+175 IKANTEEENYDE
-185 GDYLDAYALSNLIK
+185 YLAPYSLSNLIK

-205 RWPIQMDVE
+205 RYPIRM
-214 RPEMKETGEKND
+214 EMEH
-226 DSRQKPKPEDAGEDY
+226 SRQKPKPEDAGEDY
-241 KPEYEQVQEWETIN
+241 KPEYEQVKEWETIN

-261 QRPKSKVTQEEYN
+261 QRPKSQVTKEEYN
-274 QFYKSKFGDWQDPL
+274 DFYKSKFGDWQDPI

-302 ALLYIPGQVPMN
+302 ALLYVPGQVPMN
-314 YFTTDFKKGL
+314 YFSTDFKKGL

-336 CSDLLP
+336 CPDLLP

-380 KKIKNELVKLM
+380 KKIKSELVKLM

-439 SLKEYVDRMPESQDK
+439 SLKEYVDRMPESQEK

-465 AAKMPQAERILKAGY
+465 ASKMPQAERVLKAGY

-502 KPFVSVADENA
+502 KPFVSVASEDA

-527 EKDHKDLLDFAQETL
+527 EKDHKALLDFAQETL

-590 LELNPDSD
+590 LELNPDAP

-604 KAFEEDKEKAAAYVE
+604 KAYEEDKEKAAAYVE

-633 PNPARYTELV
+633 PDPARYAELV

>member
-40 IDKLAYRAL
+40 IDKLAYKAL

-59 DFKIVVVPD
+59 DFKIVVTPD
-68 KEARTL
+68 KDAKTL

-107 EDADDAE
+107 ENADEAE

-139 KAYGSDSAW
+139 KAYGSDTAY

-154 VDGYTIEPCQKD
+154 VEGYTIEPCEKD
-166 TVGTEVIMS
+166 TVGTDVIMH
-175 IKADSDEEKY
+175 IKENTEEEEY
-185 GDYLDAYALSNLIK
+185 SEYLRPYFISTLIQ

-205 RWPIQMDVE
+205 RYPIRM
-214 RPEMKETGEKND
+214 EMEH
-226 DSRQKPKPEDAGEDY
+226 SRQKPKPEDAGDDY
-241 KPEYEQVQEWETIN
+241 KPEYEMVKEWETVN

-261 QRPKSKVTQEEYN
+261 QRPKNQVTEEEHN
-274 QFYKSKFGDWQDPL
+274 QFYKTKFGDWQDPL
-288 LSIHVAAE
+288 MTIQVAAE

-302 ALLYIPGQVPMN
+302 ALLYIPSQVPMN
-314 YFTTDFKKGL
+314 FFTTEFKKGL
-324 QLYSSGVMIMDK
+324 QLYSSGVMIMDR
-336 CSDLLP
+336 CPDLLP

-380 KKIKNELVKLM
+380 KKIKNELTKLM
-391 KDDREKYQQFWTA
+391 QNDREKYEKFWA
-404 FGMQFKYALMNAYG
+404 SFGMQFKYSLMNSYG
-418 QNRDTIRDLLLF
+418 QNRDVVRDLLLF

-439 SLKEYVDRMPESQDK
+439 SLKEYTERMPESQDK
-454 IYYVCADSVEH
+454 IYYVCADSVEN
-465 AAKMPQAERILKAGY
+465 AAKMPQAERVLKAGY
-480 EVLYLTVD
+480 EVLYLIAS
-488 EDEIVLQMLENAYD
+488 EDEIVLQMLENYGD
-502 KPFVSVADENA
+502 KPFVSVASEDA
-513 LPVTDAEKASVEQA
+513 LPVTDAEKANAEQA
-527 EKDHKDLLDFAQETL
+527 EKDHKELLEFAQETL
-542 KGEVSK
+542 KNQVAK
-548 VRISKI
+548 VRISTI
-554 LQSGA
+554 LQSGS

-576 RKMRRDFP
+576 HKMRGDYP
-584 MSAQRV
+584 MKAQRV
-590 LELNPDSD
+590 LELNPESS

-604 KAFEEDKEKAAAYVE
+604 AAYETDMEKAATYVE

-624 ALIIADLPL
+624 ALIIADLPV
-633 PNPARYTELV
+633 PDPARYAELV
-643 CGLMK
+643 CSLMQ

>member
-49 TDEKVGLNRD
+49 TDEKVGLNRE

-74 TVSDNGIGMTQEEM
+74 TVADNGIGMTQEEM

-107 EDADDAE
+107 ENADDAE

-139 KAYGSDSAW
+139 KAYGGETAW

-166 TVGTEVIMS
+166 TVGTDVIMS
-175 IKADSDEEKY
+175 IKANTEEENYDE
-185 GDYLDAYALSNLIK
+185 YLAPYSLSNLIK

-205 RWPIQMDVE
+205 RYPIRM
-214 RPEMKETGEKND
+214 EMEH
-226 DSRQKPKPEDAGEDY
+226 SRQKPKPEDAGEDY
-241 KPEYEQVQEWETIN
+241 KPEYEQVKEWETIN

-261 QRPKSKVTQEEYN
+261 QRPKSQVTKEEYN
-274 QFYKSKFGDWQDPL
+274 DFYKSKFGDWQDPI

-302 ALLYIPGQVPMN
+302 ALLYVPGQVPMN
-314 YFTTDFKKGL
+314 YFSTDFKKGL
-324 QLYSSGVMIMDK
+324 QLYSSGVLIMDK
-336 CSDLLP
+336 CPDLLP

-349 GIVDTPDVS
+349 GSVDTPDVS

-380 KKIKNELVKLM
+380 KKIKSELVKLM

-439 SLKEYVDRMPESQDK
+439 SLKEYVDRMPESQEK

-465 AAKMPQAERILKAGY
+465 ASKMPQAERVLKAGY

-502 KPFVSVADENA
+502 KPFVSVASEDA

-527 EKDHKDLLDFAQETL
+527 EKDHKALLDFAQETL

-590 LELNPDSD
+590 LELNPDAP

-604 KAFEEDKEKAAAYVE
+604 KAYEEDKEKAAAYVE

-633 PNPARYTELV
+633 PDPARYAELV

>member
-49 TDEKVGLNRD
+49 TDDKVGLNRD

-68 KEARTL
+68 KQARTL

-139 KAYGSDSAW
+139 KAYGADTAW

-154 VDGYTIEPCQKD
+154 VDGYTIEPCEKE
-166 TVGTEVIMS
+166 TVGTDVIMS
-175 IKADSDEEKY
+175 IKANGEEENY
-185 GDYLDAYALSNLIK
+185 DDYLTPYALSGLIK

-205 RWPIQMDVE
+205 RYPIRM
-214 RPEMKETGEKND
+214 EMEH
-226 DSRQKPKPEDAGEDY
+226 SRQKPKPEDAGEDY
-241 KPEYEQVQEWETIN
+241 KPEYEQVKEWETIN

-274 QFYKSKFGDWQDPL
+274 DFYKGKFGDWQDPL
-288 LSIHVAAE
+288 LSIHIAAE
-296 GNFEYK
+296 GNVEYK

-314 YFTTDFKKGL
+314 YFTTDYKKGL
-324 QLYSSGVMIMDK
+324 QLYSSGVMIMEK
-336 CSDLLP
+336 CPDLLP

-380 KKIKNELVKLM
+380 KKVKSELVKLM
-391 KDDREKYQQFWTA
+391 KDDREKYEQFWAA

-418 QNRDTIRDLLLF
+418 NNRDTLRDLMLF
-430 WSSKENKLT
+430 WSSKEDKLT
-439 SLKEYVDRMPESQDK
+439 SLQEYVDRMPESQEK

-465 AAKMPQAERILKAGY
+465 AAKMPQAERVLKAGY

-488 EDEIVLQMLENAYD
+488 EDEIVLQMLENAGG

-513 LPVTDAEKASVEQA
+513 LPVTEEEKATVEQA
-527 EKDHKDLLDFAQETL
+527 EKDHKDVLDFAQETL
-542 KGEVSK
+542 KDQVAK
-548 VRISKI
+548 VRLSKI
-554 LQSGA
+554 LQSGS

-584 MSAQRV
+584 MQAQKV
-590 LELNPDSD
+590 LEINPDSS

-604 KAFEEDKEKAAAYVE
+604 NAFQAGDKEKAAAYVE
-619 VLYNQ
+619 ILYNQ
-624 ALIIADLPL
+624 ALIIADFPL
-633 PNPARYTELV
+633 PDPARYAELV
-643 CGLMK
+643 CGLMQ

>member
-49 TDEKVGLNRD
+49 TDDKVGLNRD

-68 KEARTL
+68 KQARTL

-128 FMVADKVTVIS
+128 FMGADKVTVIS
-139 KAYGSDSAW
+139 KAYGADTAW

-154 VDGYTIEPCQKD
+154 VDGYTIEPCEKE
-166 TVGTEVIMS
+166 TVGTDVIMS
-175 IKADSDEEKY
+175 IKANTDEENY
-185 GDYLDAYALSNLIK
+185 DEYLTPYALSNLIK

-205 RWPIQMDVE
+205 RYPIRM
-214 RPEMKETGEKND
+214 EMEH
-226 DSRQKPKPEDAGEDY
+226 SRQKPKPEDAGEDY
-241 KPEYEQVQEWETIN
+241 KPEYEQVKEWETIN

-274 QFYKSKFGDWQDPL
+274 DFYKGKFGDWQDPL
-288 LSIHVAAE
+288 LSIHIAAE
-296 GNFEYK
+296 GNVEYK

-314 YFTTDFKKGL
+314 YFTTDYKKGL
-324 QLYSSGVMIMDK
+324 QLYSSGVMIMEK
-336 CSDLLP
+336 CPDLLP

-380 KKIKNELVKLM
+380 KKVKSELVKLM
-391 KDDREKYQQFWTA
+391 KDDREKYEQFWAA

-418 QNRDTIRDLLLF
+418 NNRDTLRDLMLF
-430 WSSKENKLT
+430 WSSKEDKLT
-439 SLKEYVDRMPESQDK
+439 SLQEYVDRMPESQEK

-465 AAKMPQAERILKAGY
+465 AAKMPQAERVLKAGY

-488 EDEIVLQMLENAYD
+488 EDEIVLQMLENAGG

-513 LPVTDAEKASVEQA
+513 LPVTEEEKATVEQA
-527 EKDHKDLLDFAQETL
+527 EKDHKDVLDFAQETL
-542 KGEVSK
+542 KDQVAK
-548 VRISKI
+548 VRLSKI
-554 LQSGA
+554 LQSGS

-584 MSAQRV
+584 MQAQKV
-590 LELNPDSD
+590 LEINPDSS

-604 KAFEEDKEKAAAYVE
+604 NAFQAGDKEKAAAYVE
-619 VLYNQ
+619 ILYNQ
-624 ALIIADLPL
+624 ALIIADFPL
-633 PNPARYTELV
+633 PDPARYAELV
-643 CGLMK
+643 CGLMQ